1 MMDTLV
7 PKGYCKKLRIKIGIT
22 CTLSKISSKINIKNS
37 VILIL
42 KHFCRGHSK
51 QQICNK
57 MYQKKVNRNC
67 VFLKLLKS
75 KKNYKVHIYYNSV

>member
-1 MMDTLV
+1 MTNLLMLLFFFIFTYNSIIHD
-7 PKGYCKKLRIKIGIT
+7 GYFGTKRLLQKIENKNWNYFI
-22 CTLSKISSKINIKNS
+22 KISSKINIKNS

-57 MYQKKVNRNC
+57 MYQKK
-67 VFLKLLKS
+67 S
-75 KKNYKVHIYYNSV
+75 

>member
-22 CTLSKISSKINIKNS
+22 LSKISSKINIKNS

-42 KHFCRGHSK
+42 K
-51 QQICNK
+51 
-57 MYQKKVNRNC
+57 
-67 VFLKLLKS
+67 LLSRAFKTA
-75 KKNYKVHIYYNSV
+75 NM